1 MIDLRKGNW
10 SKIIFKSNSIQT
22 LFLRLVGIV
31 FIFLTTFIF
40 THKFNPDVVG
50 VFDFTRSYL
59 LVFGSLCMLAS
70 DQTVLYL
77 IGRQGNTKRAIKDIY
92 TKILLFVFVIY
103 LVLNGLIYLL
113 ININIVAIDS
123 TTKDVVLKS
132 TSIIFFYCIYLINTE
147 IFRSLNRTFFSETLR
162 NIIKYIP
169 LIIGF
174 FLVDSSKKAI
184 TVIDYFIY
192 GFIVISLFSSVV
204 LYLRLKNKQE
214 EELNVDYQEDTI
226 KSIIKYSIP
235 IAFSTVSIYL
245 LSSIDIFMIKYF
257 EGNNHVAFYSVA
269 VKIITIISVSINAI
283 SLSIATDIA
292 YNFANRNFEQLRK
305 IMKKSGQIIFYF
317 SFISS
322 LFLFFF
328 CQPILCVFGKQY
340 LSSAGAFVILLAGN
354 LIMSISGNTHIYLLM
369 TNKGVVMVKLLLLSV
384 LINLSLNFVLIPRFG
399 IEGAAVASITS
410 IIFWNFLGAFYIY
423 KIDKVN
429 ILFKP

>member
-103 LVLNGLIYLL
+103 LVLNGLIYLI

-132 TSIIFFYCIYLINTE
+132 NSIIFFYCIYLINTE

-174 FLVDSSKKAI
+174 FLVDDSKKAI

-192 GFIVISLFSSVV
+192 GFIFTHPPS
-204 LYLRLKNKQE
+204 R
-214 EELNVDYQEDTI
+214 
-226 KSIIKYSIP
+226 
-235 IAFSTVSIYL
+235 A
-245 LSSIDIFMIKYF
+245 LSRRARM
-257 EGNNHVAFYSVA
+257 EG
-269 VKIITIISVSINAI
+269 
-283 SLSIATDIA
+283 
-292 YNFANRNFEQLRK
+292 R
-305 IMKKSGQIIFYF
+305 
-317 SFISS
+317 
-322 LFLFFF
+322 
-328 CQPILCVFGKQY
+328 
-340 LSSAGAFVILLAGN
+340 GAEA
-354 LIMSISGNTHIYLLM
+354 
-369 TNKGVVMVKLLLLSV
+369 
-384 LINLSLNFVLIPRFG
+384 
-399 IEGAAVASITS
+399 
-410 IIFWNFLGAFYIY
+410 
-423 KIDKVN
+423 
-429 ILFKP
+429 

>member
-283 SLSIATDIA
+283 SLSIDTDIA

-340 LSSAGAFVILLAGN
+340 LASAGAFVILLAGN

>member
-103 LVLNGLIYLL
+103 LVLNGLIYLI

-132 TSIIFFYCIYLINTE
+132 NSIIFFYCIYLINTE

-174 FLVDSSKKAI
+174 FLVDDSKKAI

-192 GFIVISLFSSVV
+192 GFIFISLFSSVV

-214 EELNVDYQEDTI
+214 EELNVDYHEDTI

-235 IAFSTVSIYL
+235 IAFSTVSLYL

-292 YNFANRNFEQLRK
+292 YNFANRNFEELRK

-340 LSSAGAFVILLAGN
+340 LASAGAFVILLAGN
-354 LIMSISGNTHIYLLM
+354 LIMSISGNTYIYLLM

-384 LINLSLNFVLIPRFG
+384 LINLSLNFILIPRFG
-399 IEGAAVASITS
+399 IDGAAVASITS